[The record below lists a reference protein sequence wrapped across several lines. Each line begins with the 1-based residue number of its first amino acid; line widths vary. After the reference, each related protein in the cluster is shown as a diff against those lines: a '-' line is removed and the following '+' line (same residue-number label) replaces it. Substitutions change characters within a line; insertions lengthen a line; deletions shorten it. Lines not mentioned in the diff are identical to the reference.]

1 MGKPEMTIRIVAD
14 STCDLPQAIV
24 DEYGI
29 AVVPL
34 VINADGLSYLD
45 GVDLLRQEF
54 YERLPHFKSSPTTAV
69 PGIGA
74 FRNVYERLAAE
85 GAREILSIHIASSLS
100 AVADTARLAAQEV
113 GAAKVTVLDS
123 GQLSLGT
130 GLMVL
135 TAAEAARD
143 GAPMRDLLDRL
154 ADQGQRTHVIA
165 ALDTVEFLRRSGRV
179 SGFQSGIA
187 TLLKVKPLLTM
198 HNGRAGSERTRTRAR
213 ALRRV
218 IELTAALG
226 PLERLALLHTNA
238 PREAEALAE
247 QARHLFPQGQA
258 LLSANVTS
266 VIGSHIGP
274 GAVGFACIA
283 ARASAA

>member
-1 MGKPEMTIRIVAD
+1 MGKHELSLRIVAD

-29 AVVPL
+29 AVIPL
-34 VINADGLSYLD
+34 VINANGLSYLD

>member
-1 MGKPEMTIRIVAD
+1 MGKHELSLRIVAD
-14 STCDLPQAIV
+14 STCDIPQAIV

-45 GVDLLRQEF
+45 GVDLTRQEF

-100 AVADTARLAAQEV
+100 AVVDTARLAAQEV

-135 TAAEAARD
+135 TAAEAARN
-143 GAPMRDLLDRL
+143 GAPMGDLLDRL

-198 HNGRAGSERTRTRAR
+198 HDGRAGSERTRTRAR